1 MPRFPLLDQIALPVT
16 FDSYVPGNLHP
27 DGRRYLPLLIF
38 KLASGVSV
46 GVVDRH
52 HLVDPQLA
60 GHRGA
65 ARLVFLLSNVTL
77 QPPATTRQGNFAEPI
92 NRSGKTTAP
101 EAYGRIVA
109 VPSWETGQGQLPYDT
124 LYTELLLDVGGG
136 TIGVRTHVTADDMTA
151 KLGKAQFTVDDWI
164 HVSRSRVDVLGF
176 DVSA

>member
-38 KLASGVSV
+38 RLASGVAL

-52 HLVDPQLA
+52 HLVDPQLEGRA
-60 GHRGA
+60 GVA
-65 ARLVFLLSNVTL
+65 QLVFLLSNVTL
-77 QPPATTRQGNFAEPI
+77 QPPTTKQGIFAEPS
-92 NRSGKTTAP
+92 NRSGMTTTP

-109 VPSWETGQGQLPYDT
+109 VPSWETRQGQLPYAT
-124 LYTELLLDVGGG
+124 LYTELLLDVGEGV
-136 TIGVRTHVTADDMTA
+136 IGVRTHVTADDLAA
-151 KLGKAQFTVDDWI
+151 KLGKEQFSVGDWI

-176 DVSA
+176 DTTD